1 MNLSEIPEIVKKEK
15 ILFGKNIELNESLEV
30 ISIFYKSDSALVV
43 QSKPEVFDC
52 RTKAHSALVVQ
63 GYILKKKILSNKVPL
78 KNEISFHFLMQ

>member
-1 MNLSEIPEIVKKEK
+1 MNLSKIPEIVKKEK

-30 ISIFYKSDSALVV
+30 ISIFYKSDEKIVQSKSEALVV

-63 GYILKKKILSNKVPL
+63 GYILKKKIYLIIQN
-78 KNEISFHFLMQ
+78 IS

>member
-1 MNLSEIPEIVKKEK
+1 MNLSKIPEIVKKEK

-30 ISIFYKSDSALVV
+30 ISIFYKSDENIV
-43 QSKPEVFDC
+43 QSKSKVFDS
-52 RTKAHSALVVQ
+52 RTKANSPLVVQ